1 MGGRECIMPEV
12 DKVCDSKQMVNSVV
26 TGILTPILGW
36 LLVRCIFNGLPP
48 RVRQVQNYDFTDDQV
63 DFPRCAI
70 QGIILM
76 CFAAIL
82 CCGLVATGVSAA
94 ISYGFGAAGCLHGV
108 REMVVVACAAGV
120 PSCLAMIVALLYL
133 YHSGSKHASDKNA
146 GAASGAWVP
155 PKGHKLMLLEV
166 PEGGGPMS
174 GTPINP
180 DIMQT
185 GNSAMAS
192 YANQGYPSSIVV
204 DQTSAMLSSY
214 QSQSPGGM

>member
-48 RVRQVQNYDFTDDQV
+48 RVRQVQN
-63 DFPRCAI
+63 
-70 QGIILM
+70 
-76 CFAAIL
+76 
-82 CCGLVATGVSAA
+82 
-94 ISYGFGAAGCLHGV
+94 
-108 REMVVVACAAGV
+108 
-120 PSCLAMIVALLYL
+120 YL